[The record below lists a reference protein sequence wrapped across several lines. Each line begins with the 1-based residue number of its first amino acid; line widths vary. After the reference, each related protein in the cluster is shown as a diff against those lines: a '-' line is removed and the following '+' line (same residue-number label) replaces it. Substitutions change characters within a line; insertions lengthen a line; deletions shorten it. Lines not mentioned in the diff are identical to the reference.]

1 LNNEKPPDAPTA
13 WDGDRRRTIYVR
25 KEEEELSVVS
35 SESESAKKEV
45 PKFEK
50 SEEVK

>member
-1 LNNEKPPDAPTA
+1 MREKHLRYELNNEKPPDAPQA

-35 SESESAKKEV
+35 SDSESEVEQ
-45 PKFEK
+45 P
-50 SEEVK
+50 